1 MKNEMKFRIE
11 KDSLVVLFF
20 GDIDHETTLAYRD
33 RLVQTIDKGKCP
45 KVILDFEHV
54 SFIDSS
60 GIGMVLGR
68 YNQVRR
74 YQGQLYLSNLPEATH
89 RLFDLTGLFSIIE
102 VISQP
107 EEVLNHE

>member
-1 MKNEMKFRIE
+1 MKNEMKLRIE
-11 KDSLVVLFF
+11 KDCLVVLFY
-20 GDIDHETTLAYRD
+20 GDVDHETTLAYRD
-33 RLVQTIDKGKCP
+33 RLVQAIEKEKYS
-45 KVILDFEHV
+45 KVILDFENV

-74 YQGQLYLSNLPEATH
+74 YDGCLYLSRLPEATR

-102 VISQP
+102 VVDQS
-107 EEVLNHE
+107 EEVINRE